1 MPSTPRDQ
9 LCAADSVFRS
19 QFDDGVINHS
29 CRLFRSVLH
38 RPQAFGQT
46 TEAGR
51 HNPTLRLQ
59 PALRPGFIL
68 EIGDVYF
75 RAFTRNSAALND
87 VVHAFSNVSCMIAN
101 TLDVFDRK

>member
-1 MPSTPRDQ
+1 VLLIARLRLSLMTASLTFHTDFSRR
-9 LCAADSVFRS
+9 LARLRAFR
-19 QFDDGVINHS
+19 
-29 CRLFRSVLH
+29 
-38 RPQAFGQT
+38 QT

-87 VVHAFSNVSCMIAN
+87 VVHAFSNVSCMITDA
-101 TLDVFDRK
+101 LDVFDTK